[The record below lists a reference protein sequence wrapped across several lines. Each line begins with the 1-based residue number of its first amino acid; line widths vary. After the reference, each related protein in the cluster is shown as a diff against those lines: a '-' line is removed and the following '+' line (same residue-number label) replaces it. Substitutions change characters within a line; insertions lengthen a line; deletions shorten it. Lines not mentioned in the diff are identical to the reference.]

1 MRELAKQKALAM
13 VPATALARVPLLW
26 ATALG
31 GWRSDGFEWRSSLSN
46 QHRSDTRDRT
56 MLTYLLCMDMCSTV
70 LLLRI

>member
-31 GWRSDGFEWRSSLSN
+31 GWQRR
-46 QHRSDTRDRT
+46 
-56 MLTYLLCMDMCSTV
+56 V
-70 LLLRI
+70 